1 MGTTIPSFLQWVL
14 HHACAWA
21 GQTDFYIK
29 AELRARRQQLEVGRW
44 RGRLGGEVGGGGGRG
59 AVGRGR
65 REGGE
70 EKRRRRRRAELSIEP
85 KGR

>member
-29 AELRARRQQLEVGRW
+29 AELRARGSSWKLA
-44 RGRLGGEVGGGGGRG
+44 GGEAGWEGKLGEEAEEELSEGGGGREGRKRGGGGG
-59 AVGRGR
+59 
-65 REGGE
+65 
-70 EKRRRRRRAELSIEP
+70 ELS
-85 KGR
+85 